1 MESLPLTR
9 AGSGYVVLLLPF
21 LWGGTMGVSPAHAQ
35 STPVQPDSA
44 KTGQTE
50 ALRPGD
56 RIALRVWREPDLSD
70 TVIVN
75 EDGISVFPR
84 LGPIPVVKFSRDS
97 LKNLL
102 LSSYGEYLR
111 NPSIEITFLRRV
123 SVFGAVRN
131 PGVVNVDP
139 TVTVT
144 EVLALA
150 GGPTPDGKVNE
161 VELWRDTERIKINL
175 SPGTRLAETPIRSG
189 DRLHVPQRSWLSRNY
204 GFVIGTLAT
213 AAGLIVAFTRY

>member
-1 MESLPLTR
+1 MEILPLTR
-9 AGSGYVVLLLPF
+9 DGSAYVVLLLPF
-21 LWGGTMGVSPAHAQ
+21 LWSGTLGLSEAHAQ
-35 STPVQPDSA
+35 STSVQPGSA
-44 KTGQTE
+44 GRAETE

-56 RIALRVWREPDLSD
+56 RIALWVWREPDLSD
-70 TVIVN
+70 TIVVN
-75 EDGISVFPR
+75 EDGVSVFPR

-97 LKNLL
+97 LKTLL

-189 DRLHVPQRSWLSRNY
+189 DRLHVPQRSWFSRNY
-204 GFVIGTLAT
+204 GFVVGTLAT
-213 AAGLIVAFTRY
+213 AAGLIVAFTR